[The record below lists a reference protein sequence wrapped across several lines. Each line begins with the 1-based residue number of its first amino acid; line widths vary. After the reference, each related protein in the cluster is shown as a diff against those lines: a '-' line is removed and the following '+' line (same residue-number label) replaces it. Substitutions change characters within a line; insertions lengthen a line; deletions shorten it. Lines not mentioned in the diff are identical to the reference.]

1 MLLDSETVVPPV
13 GAVAVK
19 VTVQVVLAPEA
30 RVVGVHTSE
39 ETVAAAT
46 RLMAAVLE
54 PLPKVA
60 VSVTL

>member
-1 MLLDSETVVPPV
+1 MLDSDTVVPPP
-13 GAVAVK
+13 GAELVS
-19 VTVQVVLAPEA
+19 VTVQLVLAPEA

-46 RLMAAVLE
+46 RLMVAVLE